1 MMLKHTHWVFSP
13 FFLFVSILVLVDAAD
28 TALVFY
34 APDDNGQQREIYVM
48 NDDGSHVRQ
57 LTNTPLWETM
67 PRWSP
72 DGSRIVF
79 ERDVRSET
87 GQQFDIFV
95 MDADGSNERRLTN
108 YPRNDTFPTW
118 SPDGQHIAFSSHR
131 DGNRDIYIMEVES
144 GNTTKLTQNK
154 DFTAYSSKPDWAP
167 DGQHIVHEH
176 VIGGGGRHIY
186 ITDIEGK
193 DTRPFLKG
201 KQPHFVGN
209 TVISKYKPR
218 WSPDGEHVMYFEVH
232 LRFEPARTLRL
243 ANLLIVVD
251 KHGRTPQ
258 QLKIPEDWRVDG
270 ACWAANGKQIL
281 FSALSNGLRRDI
293 QGQVPLDIYRYTI
306 SSGKIT
312 QITDTPNHKD
322 SATDWK
328 SHSLSVSPAG
338 KLITQWGHLK

>member
-1 MMLKHTHWVFSP
+1 MLSVYNRCRAVNVLFS
-13 FFLFVSILVLVDAAD
+13 LLAILALSEVVAAD
-28 TALVFY
+28 IVFKSNR
-34 APDDNGQQREIYVM
+34 NGLSDIYVM
-48 NDDGSHVRQ
+48 NDDGSTVRQ
-57 LTNTPLWETM
+57 LTHTPLWETNA
-67 PRWSP
+67 RWSP
-72 DGSRIVF
+72 DGKRIVF
-79 ERDVRSET
+79 IRDVRSAR
-87 GQQFDIFV
+87 GQQIDIFV
-95 MDADGSNERRLTN
+95 MDADGSHERRLTDH
-108 YPRNDTFPTW
+108 PRNDSYPTW

-144 GNTTKLTQNK
+144 GNTRKLTKNK
-154 DFTAYSSKPDWAP
+154 DFTAYSSKPDWSP

-201 KQPHFVGN
+201 KQPPFVGD
-209 TVISKYKPR
+209 TVISKYMPR
-218 WSPDGEHVMYFEVH
+218 WSPDGEHVMYFEDH

-251 KHGRTPQ
+251 KQGRNPQ
-258 QLKIPEDWRVDG
+258 QLEIPEDWRVDA
-270 ACWAANGKQIL
+270 ACWAANGKKIL
-281 FSALSNGLRRDI
+281 FSALPNGLRRDI
-293 QGQVPLDIYRYTI
+293 QGQVPLDIYQYTM

-322 SATDWK
+322 SSPDWTPR
-328 SHSLSVSPAG
+328 SLSVSPAG